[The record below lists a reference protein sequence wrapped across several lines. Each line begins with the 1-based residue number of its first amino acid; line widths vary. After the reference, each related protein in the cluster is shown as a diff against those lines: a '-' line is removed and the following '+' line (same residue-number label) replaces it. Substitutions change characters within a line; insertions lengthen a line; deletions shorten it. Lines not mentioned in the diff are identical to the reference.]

1 MSFTFHC
8 PFCNQE
14 LEAEENWI
22 GQETAC
28 PNCSKTIKIIKNSE
42 NSVQN
47 LHSDE
52 ISCPH
57 CGATIK
63 KAAKICRF
71 CHKELNS
78 TVANNATS
86 NQPILSMC
94 KECGS
99 FIKTTSSRIGQS
111 MACPMCGED
120 MVIEKA
126 ENRTCPSCGESIKIE
141 AKICKFCHSQLPPIN
156 AIGEKGNKIE
166 SMYSSALLQ
175 SDLVFPVPDAA
186 LRNEMS
192 DLWKK
197 LHLWFI
203 LGCSSLFLG
212 ALTVAILIGI
222 PILIFSIVASVFVI
236 IFNCKLLYRYWKYVG
251 PKPGWD
257 IRLGKWLASC
267 LFLSLTF
274 TGILRYSGN
283 WLKKSMQQDT
293 MKLAVDLP

>member
-22 GQETAC
+22 GQEAAC

-63 KAAKICRF
+63 KAAKLCRF
-71 CHKELNS
+71 CHRELHHA
-78 TVANNATS
+78 VGGGATY

-141 AKICKFCHSQLPPIN
+141 AEICKFCHSQLPPIN
-156 AIGEKGNKIE
+156 AIGDEPNSLANPKNDDKETVDNKTPEK
-166 SMYSSALLQ
+166 ALKVSKWSKYLG
-175 SDLVFPVPDAA
+175 
-186 LRNEMS
+186 
-192 DLWKK
+192 
-197 LHLWFI
+197 I
-203 LGCSSLFLG
+203 LGWPIVHFICGLVLGWNYDMDRMEAMLFKGMFLWLSIFCVLGSIITGAIALKKNTVEAQKYNLSYSKTLTFKNVRIGLVCS
-212 ALTVAILIGI
+212 IIGI
-222 PILIFSIVASVFVI
+222 IMI
-236 IFNCKLLYRYWKYVG
+236 CRG
-251 PKPGWD
+251 
-257 IRLGKWLASC
+257 
-267 LFLSLTF
+267 FL
-274 TGILRYSGN
+274 R
-283 WLKKSMQQDT
+283 M
-293 MKLAVDLP
+293 